1 MANHKSA
8 FKRIR
13 QNEKR
18 RLQNRIQ
25 RGNMRASVKAV
36 HNALDNGDAEAA
48 KGLLQKA
55 IALIASSSS
64 KGILHRNAA
73 SRRISRLSLAYNK
86 AVATK

>member
-18 RLQNRIQ
+18 RLQNRVQ
-25 RGNMRASVKAV
+25 RGHMRASVKALRG
-36 HNALDNGDAEAA
+36 ALESGDTDAAE
-48 KGLLQKA
+48 GLLLKA
-55 IALIASSSS
+55 IAIIDSSRS
-64 KGILHRNAA
+64 KGVLHRNTA

-86 AVATK
+86 AVAAK